1 VDGINLA
8 AEPIFELLEFSGR
21 ITDVHT
27 LDGHGPALDHETVSD
42 HVPQS
47 QVETH
52 DCDIKVC

>member
-27 LDGHGPALDHETVSD
+27 LDGHGPALDHETVSS
-42 HVPQS
+42 HLHQS
-47 QVETH
+47 TVATQL
-52 DCDIKVC
+52 CDVKLL